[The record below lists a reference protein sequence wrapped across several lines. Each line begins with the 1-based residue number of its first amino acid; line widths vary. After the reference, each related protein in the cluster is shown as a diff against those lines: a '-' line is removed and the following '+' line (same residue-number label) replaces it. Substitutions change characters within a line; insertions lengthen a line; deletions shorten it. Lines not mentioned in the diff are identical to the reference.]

1 MGLKL
6 KWEKVAETQNQNESN
21 WKPEAKKE
29 KKRKRKSYDH
39 SRCPSIQLIRVLT
52 SRIKA

>member
-1 MGLKL
+1 MGLNL

-29 KKRKRKSYDH
+29 KGNH
-39 SRCPSIQLIRVLT
+39 MIIPGVP
-52 SRIKA
+52 AFN